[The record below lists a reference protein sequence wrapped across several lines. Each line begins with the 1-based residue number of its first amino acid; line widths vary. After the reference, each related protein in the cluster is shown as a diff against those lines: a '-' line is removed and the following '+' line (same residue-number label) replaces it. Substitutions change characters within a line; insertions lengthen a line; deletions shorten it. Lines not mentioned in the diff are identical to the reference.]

1 MIENEKQYKVTRA
14 HLREFEA
21 TLDERRAMPV
31 PEEVDEGM
39 WRLEQEAL
47 ESQIEEFR
55 AELEVFERLKSG
67 EVQAAALTSL
77 DDLATLF
84 IQARIAQGLTQR
96 ELAERLNVK
105 EQTGAKRRGEPLRDG
120 EPEPPQTFG
129 RGVGARVRR
138 ASEVAGETVRHR

>member
-1 MIENEKQYKVTRA
+1 MIENEKQYKITRA

-21 TLDERRAMPV
+21 ALDERRAVPI

-47 ESQIEEFR
+47 ESQIKEFR
-55 AELEVFERLKSG
+55 AELEAFERLKSG

-77 DDLATLF
+77 DDLATLL

-96 ELAERLNVK
+96 ELAERLNVR
-105 EQTGAKRRGEPLRDG
+105 EQQVQKDEASRYETASLSRLKRLAEVLGLEFDG
-120 EPEPPQTFG
+120 Q
-129 RGVGARVRR
+129 ARLPVRR
-138 ASEVAGETVRHR
+138 